1 MIFKILILSLI
12 FLNKDV
18 QSKSLIDTNELIKSN
33 LLERDI
39 NGFFKLFK
47 KVCQKKLF
55 ENLQKHPSYPSFGTK
70 KQWETTCKKLKTEN
84 LNWSFILQNFRV
96 KKLSD
101 KRGILT
107 GYYEPEINV
116 SFKKTKK
123 FNVPILKYN
132 KSYDNLDRKR
142 IESNFKI
149 QDVLLWT
156 DSKIEL
162 FFLQIQGSGI
172 GSLGKKKK
180 IKINYNGNNNKK
192 YSSIGKFLKKK
203 KLIDG
208 EINLFTIKKF
218 LYENPNL
225 VNEILNQNERYIF
238 FSIDKKNFK
247 KSSIGS
253 MGLSLIPFASV
264 AIDKKYYPLGIPL
277 ILKKIP
283 KNKLLPV
290 ISIDTGVAI
299 IGKNRADL
307 FTGRGV
313 EAEKIAGELK
323 KKLLIYVLVP
333 KDYYD

>member
-1 MIFKILILSLI
+1 MIFKILILSFI
-12 FLNKDV
+12 FSYKDV
-18 QSKSLIDTNELIKSN
+18 HSKNSIDTSELIKSN
-33 LLERDI
+33 FVERNI
-39 NGFFKLFK
+39 SNFFKLFK
-47 KVCQKKLF
+47 KVCEEKLH
-55 ENLQKHPSYPSFGTK
+55 ENLKKHPSYPKFGTIN
-70 KQWETTCKKLKTEN
+70 QWKMVCKKLNTTN
-84 LNWSFILQNFRV
+84 LNLSFLFQNFRFKV
-96 KKLSD
+96 LSKKQ
-101 KRGILT
+101 GILT
-107 GYYEPEINV
+107 GYYEPAINV

-132 KSYDNLDRKR
+132 KNYDQLDRKQ
-142 IESNFKI
+142 IESNFKM

-172 GSLGKKKK
+172 GLLEEKKK
-180 IKINYNGNNNKK
+180 IKINYGGNNKKK
-192 YSSIGKFLKKK
+192 YSSIGKLLKEK
-203 KLIDG
+203 KLING

-218 LYENPNL
+218 LYENPRL
-225 VNEILNQNERYIF
+225 ADDILYHNQRYIF
-238 FSIDKKNFK
+238 FSINKKNTE

-253 MGLSLIPFASV
+253 IGLRLLPFASV

-277 ILKKIP
+277 ILGKVSD
-283 KNKLLPV
+283 NKLLPV
-290 ISIDTGVAI
+290 VSMDTGGAI

-333 KDYYD
+333 KDNND